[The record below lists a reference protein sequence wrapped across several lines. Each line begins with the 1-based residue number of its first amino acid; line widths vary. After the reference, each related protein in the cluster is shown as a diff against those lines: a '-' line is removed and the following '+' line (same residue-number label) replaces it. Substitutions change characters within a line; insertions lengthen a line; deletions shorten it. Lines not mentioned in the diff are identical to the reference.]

1 MESNGNPSRQHF
13 KPPPNRPPPPIVP
26 PPIAPGSPMVSRK
39 TRNSSAER
47 FNPVRRTPPKHPL
60 FNNNGN
66 NNGSSSRGS
75 SCEVHGP
82 STVEQ
87 FEQQKVFLQNAL
99 KDKEN
104 LSIVCSN
111 QSAKLN
117 KLESERNE
125 WQRKIIETEREK
137 RDLMD
142 RITQEGSQ
150 SLKKIEKQK
159 RDHEKIQTECTV
171 IMKERNDAIN
181 QISSD
186 MKEIERLEQERVQLY
201 GRIDALER
209 ERSAEKPPPPPPPS
223 SQNEFLKLKSSLS
236 QISSENNELRK
247 QLSDSIRDKEIVA
260 EKLHCAIK
268 SKESLSSELKET
280 LTNSSSQTLEFSKQ
294 INDVKRTE
302 NNLKIEIT
310 KLKKENLLISEDFIK
325 VKDELHKSDR
335 LKRDATSQIETLS
348 NEIRSLRA
356 AKESKDRD
364 LKKIECSQTDIAESN
379 VRLLKEIEDAKSLIK
394 SSQNE
399 NDKLHLEFI
408 NFKSS
413 SDDKIKSLESQIKS
427 NQGQELERNSLIR
440 DLKNKIEK
448 FENEK
453 KNVIKSEKTKR
464 DSVHQR
470 LETEK
475 KEAEDKLEKMR
486 IQFEKIAIESKRKM
500 TQLEDDRNTHQ
511 SYISE
516 FKANLEKKDEENR
529 SLQKKYS
536 ILQNECN
543 KFKNTSKTDIARVEK
558 EVEDTENRL
567 NDSRRKCD
575 NFQKQIESLSLT
587 SSKLKDEKDKY
598 EKRIFELEKDVA
610 TKNKEFNS
618 KESQISAD
626 KRKIEKTLE
635 DKSNKISL
643 LQSEIESLTSKYEKE
658 NDYLNKCLKDMKD
671 KLNQVQ
677 RKSNNMEQQ
686 YSNEMNSKV
695 NNLNSTIENYKTQ
708 IRELNSERE
717 LLCSSSTEE
726 KEKLQMS
733 KDEEISNLQSKIEDF
748 KKKLS
753 SYSKKIKDLENVKK
767 ESEGIMQKA
776 SQENQSLIKKVSTLE
791 GLSRRLEAEKNKAEK
806 AIEEAGKSYK
816 TLQSKFDKLTNEKM
830 ELNKKLEGFLKES
843 KSGNDKTQKRTR
855 DLEQRIKEKD
865 NEISNKVREFDKE
878 RSDLKLQ
885 NQRDISEYIAK
896 LNNLTKEKSETM
908 TNLNNQTRKFQEERD
923 TLQNKFKTEIST
935 LKSKLESLKT
945 DSNKAKKELESQLEK
960 ALAESHPSLEVE
972 LKRLIETGQLP
983 PKIKSL
989 IIELS
994 TKAKPVNG
1002 EYPNLKIE
1010 KVEEI
1015 KVRLKEAE
1023 DKTSE
1028 LSKALTETQG
1038 ALKESQEE
1046 NSKLSSSLE
1055 EKKSKKSSFICSRS
1069 STTENEDRIKELEE
1083 ALDTA
1088 VEERQELLEAAEKEI
1103 EYHRLIAAEIE
1114 QNMID
1119 DFEWKLHEIES
1130 EYNKKFKSAVAS
1142 SSGAT
1147 QSTGAIPKT
1156 SVSSPGSAMYDV
1168 ELFEKKL
1175 REATNEITRKKDEE
1189 FAKLHIQLR
1198 KETDDK
1204 LRLERN
1210 SLKTALDGVHS
1221 SELRKSNDEIKR
1233 TITREFSKQ
1242 IESLQNEVSQYQSQ
1256 ISTLTLTIQKKDD
1269 EVIEARKLATQ
1280 EGDEKAFKERR
1291 QANVLGEKY
1300 EHEKEKLE
1308 ADYSKELATL
1318 REEHDRQIKNLEK
1331 RLEVAL
1337 GAKLEHMEAL
1347 REEVEEEYA
1356 DRMETLRDMYQ
1367 DELRNQT
1374 DSLKKEKDKF
1384 YSLEK
1389 SLQETLR
1396 MKRNEIERY
1405 SSLEN
1410 DYKSEIDELKER
1422 LQKQTDEVLKL
1433 QTELN
1438 EYEYEDAL

>member
-1 MESNGNPSRQHF
+1 
-13 KPPPNRPPPPIVP
+13 
-26 PPIAPGSPMVSRK
+26 
-39 TRNSSAER
+39 
-47 FNPVRRTPPKHPL
+47 
-60 FNNNGN
+60 
-66 NNGSSSRGS
+66 
-75 SCEVHGP
+75 
-82 STVEQ
+82 
-87 FEQQKVFLQNAL
+87 
-99 KDKEN
+99 
-104 LSIVCSN
+104 
-111 QSAKLN
+111 
-117 KLESERNE
+117 
-125 WQRKIIETEREK
+125 
-137 RDLMD
+137 
-142 RITQEGSQ
+142 
-150 SLKKIEKQK
+150 
-159 RDHEKIQTECTV
+159 
-171 IMKERNDAIN
+171 MKERNEAIN

-236 QISSENNELRK
+236 QISSENNEL
-247 QLSDSIRDKEIVA
+247 Q
-260 EKLHCAIK
+260 KLHCAIK

-364 LKKIECSQTDIAESN
+364 LKKIECSQTDIAE
-379 VRLLKEIEDAKSLIK
+379 K
-394 SSQNE
+394 
-399 NDKLHLEFI
+399 FI

-413 SDDKIKSLESQIKS
+413 SDDKIKSLESQLKS
-427 NQGQELERNSLIR
+427 NQGQELERNNLIR

-708 IRELNSERE
+708 ICELNSERE

-816 TLQSKFDKLTNEKM
+816 TLQK
-830 ELNKKLEGFLKES
+830 
-843 KSGNDKTQKRTR
+843 
-855 DLEQRIKEKD
+855 
-865 NEISNKVREFDKE
+865 
-878 RSDLKLQ
+878 
-885 NQRDISEYIAK
+885 
-896 LNNLTKEKSETM
+896 
-908 TNLNNQTRKFQEERD
+908 
-923 TLQNKFKTEIST
+923 
-935 LKSKLESLKT
+935 
-945 DSNKAKKELESQLEK
+945 
-960 ALAESHPSLEVE
+960 
-972 LKRLIETGQLP
+972 
-983 PKIKSL
+983 
-989 IIELS
+989 
-994 TKAKPVNG
+994 
-1002 EYPNLKIE
+1002 
-1010 KVEEI
+1010 
-1015 KVRLKEAE
+1015 
-1023 DKTSE
+1023 
-1028 LSKALTETQG
+1028 
-1038 ALKESQEE
+1038 
-1046 NSKLSSSLE
+1046 
-1055 EKKSKKSSFICSRS
+1055 
-1069 STTENEDRIKELEE
+1069 
-1083 ALDTA
+1083 
-1088 VEERQELLEAAEKEI
+1088 
-1103 EYHRLIAAEIE
+1103 
-1114 QNMID
+1114 
-1119 DFEWKLHEIES
+1119 
-1130 EYNKKFKSAVAS
+1130 
-1142 SSGAT
+1142 
-1147 QSTGAIPKT
+1147 
-1156 SVSSPGSAMYDV
+1156 
-1168 ELFEKKL
+1168 
-1175 REATNEITRKKDEE
+1175 
-1189 FAKLHIQLR
+1189 
-1198 KETDDK
+1198 
-1204 LRLERN
+1204 
-1210 SLKTALDGVHS
+1210 
-1221 SELRKSNDEIKR
+1221 
-1233 TITREFSKQ
+1233 
-1242 IESLQNEVSQYQSQ
+1242 
-1256 ISTLTLTIQKKDD
+1256 
-1269 EVIEARKLATQ
+1269 
-1280 EGDEKAFKERR
+1280 
-1291 QANVLGEKY
+1291 
-1300 EHEKEKLE
+1300 
-1308 ADYSKELATL
+1308 
-1318 REEHDRQIKNLEK
+1318 
-1331 RLEVAL
+1331 
-1337 GAKLEHMEAL
+1337 
-1347 REEVEEEYA
+1347 
-1356 DRMETLRDMYQ
+1356 
-1367 DELRNQT
+1367 
-1374 DSLKKEKDKF
+1374 
-1384 YSLEK
+1384 
-1389 SLQETLR
+1389 
-1396 MKRNEIERY
+1396 
-1405 SSLEN
+1405 
-1410 DYKSEIDELKER
+1410 
-1422 LQKQTDEVLKL
+1422 
-1433 QTELN
+1433 
-1438 EYEYEDAL
+1438 